1 MKKPLLKF
9 IILHM
14 KNNIVLGLIQMS
26 MSSDPEENIRKA
38 VRMTHEASERG
49 AQIVCLPE
57 LFTALY
63 FPREEKIDASGL
75 AETIPGKTTD
85 ILSKAAKDNNVV
97 LVGGSLFE
105 EEGGKYYNTSV
116 VFDESGKII
125 GKYRKMHI
133 PHDPFFYEKDYFEES
148 MDGFKVFHTK
158 YGAIGVLICY
168 DQWFPEAARINALM
182 GADVIFYPTAIGV
195 PEGNAQEEGNW
206 QEAWTVVQRGH
217 AVANS
222 LVVAAVNRVGKEGNM
237 NFFGGSFVSDQF
249 GKVLSQGG
257 DKEKIILAEID
268 MNLSKQVREGWRFF
282 QNRRP
287 DSYGKLIENDR
298 K

>member
-1 MKKPLLKF
+1 
-9 IILHM
+9 
-14 KNNIVLGLIQMS
+14 
-26 MSSDPEENIRKA
+26 MSSDPEENGRKA
-38 VRMTHEASERG
+38 IRMIHEASERG

-57 LFTALY
+57 LFTTLY
-63 FPREEKIDASGL
+63 FPREEKRDAFGL
-75 AETIPGKTTD
+75 AETIPGKTTEV
-85 ILSKAAKDNNVV
+85 LSKAAKENNVV
-97 LVGGSLFE
+97 VVGGSIFE
-105 EEGGKYYNTSV
+105 KEGDKFYNISV
-116 VFDESGKII
+116 VFDETGRII

-133 PHDPFFYEKDYFEES
+133 PHDPFFFEKDYFEES
-148 MDGFKVFHTK
+148 RDGFKVFHTK

-195 PEGNAQEEGNW
+195 PDGNAQEEGNW

-222 LVVAAVNRVGKEGNM
+222 LVVAAVNRVGKEENM

-249 GKVLSQGG
+249 GKILAEGG
-257 DKEKIILAEID
+257 DKEKIIIAEID
-268 MNLSKQVREGWRFF
+268 LNLSKQVREGWQFF
-282 QNRRP
+282 YNRRP
-287 DSYGKLIENDR
+287 ESYKKLVENNR